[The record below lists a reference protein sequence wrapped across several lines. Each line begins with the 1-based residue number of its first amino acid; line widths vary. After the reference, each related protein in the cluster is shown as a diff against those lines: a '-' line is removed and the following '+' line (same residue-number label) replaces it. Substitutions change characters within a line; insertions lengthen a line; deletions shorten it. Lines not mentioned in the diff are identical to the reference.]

1 MHRSIAVAG
10 QVEANPLDAHIQQS
24 LNKLFQHWHTK
35 SV

>member
-1 MHRSIAVAG
+1 MHRTIAVAG

-24 LNKLFQHWHTK
+24 LNKLFQPWRTN